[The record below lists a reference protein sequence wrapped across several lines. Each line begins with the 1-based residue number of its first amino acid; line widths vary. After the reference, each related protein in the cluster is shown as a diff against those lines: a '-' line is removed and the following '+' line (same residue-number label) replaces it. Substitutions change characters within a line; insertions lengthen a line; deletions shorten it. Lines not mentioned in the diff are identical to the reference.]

1 MRRPIARPIAQCHAV
16 GNSRPQGA
24 SRPISTRKDCA
35 PSTSEYITA
44 ARLHRLAGE
53 LTARDWELLGFV
65 ADCRLATGKQLTM
78 RFWLAE
84 RNRDPAGARA
94 ARRTL
99 KRLRDWRVLG
109 TLPGR
114 ARGGVR
120 GGSATLIYRVGV
132 AGAKLLAARGI
143 HQRRLG
149 TPGERF
155 TDHTL
160 AATELAVQL
169 HAAHA
174 RGELELIGIQ
184 HEPKSWRFFTG
195 TMGARRLIRPDL
207 FLRIGAGRHEDRWFV
222 EIDRGT
228 EHPGTIASK
237 SERYLA
243 HLRSGTEQHEH
254 SVYPRVL
261 WIVPDSQ
268 RAQQLGEMLDRQ
280 SDELQSL
287 FSICLAGQ
295 TATFLASEA
304 RS

>member
-1 MRRPIARPIAQCHAV
+1 MSRPIARPIAQRTEAE
-16 GNSRPQGA
+16 NSGPHGT

-35 PSTSEYITA
+35 ASTSEYITA

-53 LTARDWELLGFV
+53 LTDRDWELLGFL

-78 RFWLAE
+78 RFWLVE
-84 RNRDPAGARA
+84 RDHDPARSRA

-99 KRLRDWRVLG
+99 KRLRDWRVLA

-132 AGAKLLAARGI
+132 AGAKLLALRGS

-155 TDHTL
+155 TNHTL

-169 HAAHA
+169 HAAHE
-174 RGELELIGIQ
+174 RGEMELLGIQ
-184 HEPKSWRFFTG
+184 HEPQSWRFFIG
-195 TMGARRLIRPDL
+195 AMGARRLIRPDL
-207 FLRIGAGRHEDRWFV
+207 FVRVGAGRHEDRWFV
-222 EIDRGT
+222 EIDQGT
-228 EHPGTIASK
+228 EHPGTIAAK
-237 SERYLA
+237 AERYLA
-243 HLRSGTEQHEH
+243 HLRSGSEQHEH

-261 WIVPDSQ
+261 WTVPDQ
-268 RAQQLGEMLDRQ
+268 HRARELGAMIDRQ
-280 SDELQSL
+280 PDELQAL
-287 FSICLAGQ
+287 FSLCLAGE
-295 TATFLASEA
+295 AADFLASEA